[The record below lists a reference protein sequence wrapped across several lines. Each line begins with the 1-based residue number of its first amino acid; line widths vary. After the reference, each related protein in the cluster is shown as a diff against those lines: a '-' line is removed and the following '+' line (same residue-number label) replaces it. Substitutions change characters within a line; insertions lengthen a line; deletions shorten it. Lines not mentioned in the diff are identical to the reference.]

1 MCALHHFIVS
11 LTVNVKRGLV
21 VNKKEMSAMA
31 ALGCAL
37 CRHLGLGET
46 PSHLHHIRRLGMKR
60 SNAPLIPLCPSHH
73 TGNIGVHGMGKKA
86 FAAHYGVTEEDLLE
100 QTLKLL

>member
-1 MCALHHFIVS
+1 MKKAQ
-11 LTVNVKRGLV
+11 
-21 VNKKEMSAMA
+21 KKEYARIA

-60 SNAPLIPLCPSHH
+60 DNAPVIPLCPTHH
-73 TGNIGVHGMGKKA
+73 VGNEGVHGLGKKA
-86 FAAHYGVTEEDLLE
+86 FAERYGVTEEDLLE
-100 QTLKLL
+100 QTKDLLCV